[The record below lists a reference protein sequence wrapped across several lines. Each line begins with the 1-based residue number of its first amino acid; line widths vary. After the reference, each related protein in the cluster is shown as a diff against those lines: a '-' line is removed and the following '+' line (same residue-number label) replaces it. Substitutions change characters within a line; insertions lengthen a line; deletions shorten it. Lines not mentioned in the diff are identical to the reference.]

1 MAEDNKAVEIIQI
14 FEREESKAAN
24 FRTLY
29 QRVSDLMFPREN
41 QIIRISSP
49 GEEKPHIHDG
59 TGIMASLKMASG
71 LSQNL
76 VPAGQ
81 PFFVLQ
87 ASDKTLNDTEVVQRY
102 LSDITSITHEKLF
115 ASNFITQFNEYLR
128 SLVVFGTAC
137 MFSEYVPGTG
147 LNFRDYD
154 VGQYLIMEN
163 SKRRI
168 DTVLLKF
175 KFTAR
180 QAFDEWGD
188 AIGPTVLQA
197 AKDEKKKNEAFE
209 FIHIVRPRMDRLGT
223 LVDNLNMPFES
234 LYVGVKERNIVDEGG
249 FDEFPYGVTRWTKS
263 SNEIYGRGQGVFALD
278 DVRMLQ
284 TMKQDTIE
292 AANIDVRPPLEV
304 LESFEGE
311 VDMGPGAL
319 NHVLELGSIRAVQRD
334 ARGNVSIGIDVLNAQ
349 QELVRKWFFNDV
361 FSPLTDLTGDR
372 RNDSEIFQRIQESIQ
387 QIGPPIGRINEEYF
401 TPTIERSVFL
411 LLRNGELPLPPV
423 ELQGQSFKI
432 EFIGRFALELKGHQ
446 SRGFERIAFTF
457 GEIAKVKPEILDI
470 LDWDEGGREM
480 AATAA
485 VSTKVIK
492 SRETVEEIRRVRA
505 EQEQAQ
511 LQLQVAEA
519 AGKGYKDTSGA
530 PEEGS
535 PAAEVMS
542 ALGA

>member
-1 MAEDNKAVEIIQI
+1 MAEDKRAVEVIQI
-14 FEREESKAAN
+14 FEREESRAAN

-29 QRVSDLMFPREN
+29 QYVADLMFPRED

-49 GEEKPHIHDG
+49 GEEKKHVHDG

-81 PFFVLQ
+81 PFFVLE
-87 ASDKTLNDTEVVQRY
+87 ASNKALNETEIVHRY
-102 LSDITSITHEKLF
+102 LSEITTITHEKLF

-154 VGQYLIMEN
+154 VGQYLIIEN

-180 QAFDEWGD
+180 QAFDEWGE
-188 AIGPTVLQA
+188 AIGPNVLQA
-197 AKDEKKKNEAFE
+197 ARDEKKANEPFE
-209 FIHIVRPRMDRLGT
+209 FIHIVRPRMERIGT

-234 LYVGVKERNIVDEGG
+234 LYVGVKERNVVDEGG

-263 SNEIYGRGQGVFALD
+263 SSEVYGRGQGVFALD

-284 TMKQDTIE
+284 TMKRDTIE
-292 AANIDVRPPLEV
+292 AANLLVRPPLEV

-311 VDMGPGAL
+311 VNMGPNAL
-319 NHVLELGSIRAVQRD
+319 NHVLEMGTIKSVQRD
-334 ARGNVSIGIDVLNAQ
+334 ALGNFPIGKDVLESQ

-361 FSPLTDLTGDR
+361 FSPLTELTGDR

-423 ELQGQSFKI
+423 ELQGQLFKI

-470 LDWDEGGREM
+470 LDFDEGGREM
-480 AATAA
+480 AATAG
-485 VSTKVIK
+485 VSTKVIA
-492 SRETVEEIRRVRA
+492 SRDTVEEIRRIRA
-505 EQEQAQ
+505 EQEAALQAQ
-511 LQLQVAEA
+511 ELA
-519 AGKGYKDTSGA
+519 ATIGQSYKDASGA

-535 PAAEVMS
+535 PAKELIEAI
-542 ALGA
+542 GG